1 MPFASGC
8 QQPRMMLR
16 IGQLLHPVPRI
27 ATLSM
32 DAGEHDQCV
41 DQQHLPVPWEGSKMV
56 HRMRASRPLTAD
68 DGDENYHPWQHEYC
82 HLGLV
87 TSQIRFHQ
95 NRQDSVE

>member
-1 MPFASGC
+1 MTLC
-8 QQPRMMLR
+8 
-16 IGQLLHPVPRI
+16 IGQLLHLVPWI
-27 ATLSM
+27 ATRK
-32 DAGEHDQCV
+32 HDQCV
-41 DQQHLPVPWEGSKMV
+41 DQQHLPVPCEGSKMV

-68 DGDENYHPWQHEYC
+68 DGDENYHLWQHEYR